1 MVVNEMMVATVQG
14 AGDHFGVDGES
25 VMVNDAAVVG
35 RHACIQR
42 CHPRI
47 DKVLLMPPDD
57 KGIGADHGTG

>member
-25 VMVNDAAVVG
+25 VMVNDATVVG

-47 DKVLLMPPDD
+47 DKVLMPPD
-57 KGIGADHGTG
+57 GRHGADHGTG